1 MLKKILTLNYS
12 AMSKFNYGN
21 FHLKYDMTGEIQ
33 IGTGTIKAHSIF
45 DGTPDFLKQADCIFT
60 DPPCNKGNLKS
71 FYTKAEIEL
80 NESYEKFNEALFS
93 VIDAI
98 KPKYLFI
105 EVFKSNKEIIEKLV
119 KTRYSNIS
127 ITESYYYYDKTKV
140 CWIIQGTNENL
151 YELPYLDEQYVIKHI
166 CNEINFNCIA
176 DPCMGRGLV
185 GFYANEVNK
194 KFVGTELNEKR
205 LAVLIE
211 RINKGKL

>member
-1 MLKKILTLNYS
+1 
-12 AMSKFNYGN
+12 MSKFNYGN
-21 FHLKYDMTGEIQ
+21 FHLKYDMSGEIK
-33 IGTGTIKAHSIF
+33 IGTGTIKAHSVF
-45 DGTPDFLKQADCIFT
+45 DGTPEFLKQADCVFT

-98 KPKYLFI
+98 NPKHLFI
-105 EVFKSNKEIIEKLV
+105 EVFKSNKEIIENLV
-119 KTRYSNIS
+119 KARYSNVS
-127 ITESYYYYDKTKV
+127 ITQSYYYYDKSKV
-140 CWIIQGTNENL
+140 CWIIQATNENL
-151 YELPYLDEQYVIKHI
+151 YEIPYLDEQYVIEHI
-166 CNEINFNCIA
+166 CNDVNFDCIA

-185 GFYANEVNK
+185 GFYANKANK
-194 KFVGTELNEKR
+194 RFVGTELNEKR